1 VIVVEHRDQL
11 ARFRVEYL
19 EAACRRTAGRI
30 VVAGTGATTDD
41 LVRGIIEVLARR
53 GARLDGRRRGTRTR
67 AMRAVTAA
75 TAPAESRW
83 V

>member
-1 VIVVEHRDQL
+1 M
-11 ARFRVEYL
+11 
-19 EAACRRTAGRI
+19 
-30 VVAGTGATTDD
+30 AGTGATTDD